1 MKRDLERD
9 QLIWKETKQQVVL
22 TLLPHASVDI
32 HTYIHTYI
40 HRYAYIL
47 HTHNTYIHM
56 YVCGAYPSFA
66 CLRWQKRFFVLQ
78 TVEDAL
84 ASQDASVHNSAGV
97 CACVYACVCACM
109 CLWEREREYAL
120 LSRTPQCITQQ
131 ACVCAHVRVHVSVWE
146 REREYALV
154 SRTPQCIT
162 QQVCVRACVR
172 ACVCKRERESM
183 RWCLECLSA

>member
-1 MKRDLERD
+1 
-9 QLIWKETKQQVVL
+9 
-22 TLLPHASVDI
+22 
-32 HTYIHTYI
+32 
-40 HRYAYIL
+40 
-47 HTHNTYIHM
+47 M

-97 CACVYACVCACM
+97 CACVCACM
-109 CLWEREREYAL
+109 CLCVREREYAL
-120 LSRTPQCITQQ
+120 L
-131 ACVCAHVRVHVSVWE
+131 
-146 REREYALV
+146 